1 MQFLIL
7 AYDGTDAGAL
17 ERRMAARP
25 AHISLGDQL
34 RDAGKLLFGTAIL
47 DDTGKMIGSMFV
59 AEYDSREELD
69 QWLKIEPYVT
79 QGVWE
84 NIQVSPCRVGPSFA
98 GRQIS

>member
-25 AHISLGDQL
+25 AHVSLGDQL
-34 RDAGKLLFGTAIL
+34 RDAGKLLFGTAML

-59 AEYDSREELD
+59 AEYDSREEPGHRNSL
-69 QWLKIEPYVT
+69 
-79 QGVWE
+79 
-84 NIQVSPCRVGPSFA
+84 SFKRA
-98 GRQIS
+98 KNVRKLLNLLS